1 MAQRPPLTLTAELE
15 KLEQSITLTLQEIDH
30 NFSKTHRIVTNS
42 IIPIVERYAKE
53 STAVWEGSKF
63 WKQFFEASANVAL
76 SNYQEEEVE
85 EEPTYGEPTAAG
97 ADGTTYV
104 THDSSAFPNSS
115 PANYERTR
123 GPAVDDDGDEILQT
137 SVAAEHHAQGGGG
150 ADSDDDDDYLLDDS
164 MLDSLNLTG
173 AITHH
178 STPKPKA
185 GKPPQQ
191 QQQPARPWA
200 NIESPFEA
208 FKKELTPD
216 PFSGGGGGR
225 NDAADDDSDTSLTDS
240 LLLPPSTP
248 PTNRS
253 RRRPTLRAHNP
264 STPTPTTT
272 TTTITSSPFLPPHTA
287 RRTPGGGT
295 TDALLHRVLDKN
307 WRVQATPL
315 GKAPASKYRATTTG
329 ATTPHSTRRL
339 FTAPHINS
347 DTDSDDDRSPEKPQ
361 LHTKHLFSPS
371 PAPGP
376 RAAHLNLGP
385 KTPTTTAKHKG
396 KGKAVL
402 DPWIHNDATNTNS
415 GGEEDE
421 EEEEEEDSDDNIL
434 GYSPPQTIQF
444 SFPARKLLA
453 TPAREASRRIVKD
466 ILMTAGAAGDTSSA
480 SQGGGGDSFSSP
492 PFVSGRG
499 GGGGDSDEDIF

>member
-76 SNYQEEEVE
+76 SNYQEEE
-85 EEPTYGEPTAAG
+85 EPNYGEPTTVAAE
-97 ADGTTYV
+97 GTTYV

-115 PANYERTR
+115 PANYEHTR
-123 GPAVDDDGDEILQT
+123 GAAADDDGDETLQT
-137 SVAAEHHAQGGGG
+137 TATTERHPQGD

-178 STPKPKA
+178 STPKPK
-185 GKPPQQ
+185 PQQ
-191 QQQPARPWA
+191 QRAGQWA

-216 PFSGGGGGR
+216 PFPSRSGGR
-225 NDAADDDSDTSLTDS
+225 NDAAAADSDSDTSLTDS
-240 LLLPPSTP
+240 LLLPSTP

-253 RRRPTLRAHNP
+253 RRPAPTDDP
-264 STPTPTTT
+264 STPTPS
-272 TTTITSSPFLPPHTA
+272 TSSPFLPPTLHTA
-287 RRTPGGGT
+287 RKTPGGGG
-295 TDALLHRVLDKN
+295 DALLHRVLDKN

-315 GKAPASKYRATTTG
+315 GKAPATKYRTTTG
-329 ATTPHSTRRL
+329 ATPHSTRRL
-339 FTAPHINS
+339 FTTAHLDPDS
-347 DTDSDDDRSPEKPQ
+347 DDDDRSPEKPQ

-371 PAPGP
+371 PP

-385 KTPTTTAKHKG
+385 KTPTTAKAKG
-396 KGKAVL
+396 KNKAP
-402 DPWIHNDATNTNS
+402 DPWNNNPPA
-415 GGEEDE
+415 
-421 EEEEEEDSDDNIL
+421 
-434 GYSPPQTIQF
+434 PQTPTRTKTATTK
-444 SFPARKLLA
+444 SSATAPADDPVLV
-453 TPAREASRRIVKD
+453 PREQAPGH
-466 ILMTAGAAGDTSSA
+466 AGARGE
-480 SQGGGGDSFSSP
+480 SQDRQGYTDDGGGGRSECEP
-492 PFVSGRG
+492 GRG
-499 GGGGDSDEDIF
+499 QL